1 LPPLL
6 GSYVWLG
13 WAGGALVCLA
23 LFLFT
28 WTLISDPS
36 NVFQRWWARYSAHIE
51 RKLYKMFIWTPGYRI
66 AGAQLAAI
74 LIICLCKLFFPLST
88 TPFLFFLLLATLGPE
103 VWLSRKVARRTKLA
117 DDQVDGFLV
126 ALANALKS
134 RPSIGDAIASTAVV
148 LTDPLRQE
156 LELVAKH
163 MRVGS
168 TVDQALLAM
177 AGRLGSRRFDA
188 AISSILI
195 GRQVGGNIPEI
206 LETTAASMRE
216 MARLEGVVRTKTA
229 EGKSQIWVLAAFP
242 FLLIIAF
249 SLMSP
254 GYFDPLSQST
264 TGYLCA
270 LIGFGLWAAS
280 IVSTRKI
287 LKVDI

>member
-1 LPPLL
+1 MASLFS
-6 GSYVWLG
+6 SYVLLG
-13 WAGGALVCLA
+13 WAGGALVCFA

-28 WTLISDPS
+28 WALLSDEN
-36 NVFQRWWARYSAHIE
+36 NVFHRWWARYCAHIE
-51 RKLYKMFIWTPGYRI
+51 HKLYKMFVWTPGHRI
-66 AGAQLAAI
+66 AGAQLVAI
-74 LIICLCKLFFPLST
+74 LMVCLSKLFFPLST
-88 TPFLFFLLLATLGPE
+88 TLFLALLLLTALTPE
-103 VWLSRKVARRTKLA
+103 VWLSRKLAQRMKLA
-117 DDQVDGFLV
+117 DEQIDGFLV

-148 LTDPLRQE
+148 LSDPLRQE

-206 LETTAASMRE
+206 LETTAASLRE

-229 EGKSQIWVLAAFP
+229 EVKSQIWVLAAFP
-242 FLLIIAF
+242 FLLILAF

-270 LIGFGLWAAS
+270 LIGFGLWVAS